1 MTVYEPA
8 HDKIYKWHV
17 RPANTQNQPRH
28 PPSLISLRYPL
39 DESLGPWLP
48 IERRAKTLISL
59 NGCPGL
65 SVFLLDAHAIL
76 LVLSCTGS
84 FVIDNMTVNTRNK
97 ISCVPR
103 EDSDQPAHSRSLI
116 RIFTGRILDSQTF
129 KVSSCGQ
136 RRLSDQTARVRM
148 LIRLRWG
155 GGGDISEG
163 TFSHVAV
170 DIGRAMRNRVFG
182 YMRTA
187 KAQISLRIRAV

>member
-8 HDKIYKWHV
+8 HDKIYKCHV
-17 RPANTQNQPRH
+17 RPAKTQIRLDAQ
-28 PPSLISLRYPL
+28 SDKSLRYPL

-103 EDSDQPAHSRSLI
+103 EDSDQSAHSRSLI
-116 RIFTGRILDSQTF
+116 RIFTGRILDSQRF

-155 GGGDISEG
+155 GGGGHIRRYI
-163 TFSHVAV
+163 FSCC
-170 DIGRAMRNRVFG
+170 G
-182 YMRTA
+182 
-187 KAQISLRIRAV
+187 